1 MRRRHVWTMMIG
13 VIAALAV
20 APVGGE
26 AQDRYPSKPIRIL
39 VGYAP
44 GGPVDLIAR
53 SLAQGMSA
61 SLGQPVV
68 VENRSGANGS
78 IADGLVARSAPDG
91 YTLLVQGTAISMNP
105 TLIPNMSFD
114 ALKELTPIS
123 LFGDTQYLIVVHP
136 SVPAKTLREFVDL
149 AKKKK
154 GELMYGAPSSPS
166 IVATTM
172 MNKMAGIDVV
182 RVPYRGAGLAIPG
195 LLAGDVHIMISSIG
209 PLLPY
214 VEAGKVRALA
224 VSGKKRT
231 SLAPDIPTADEG
243 GLPGFSA
250 TTWYG
255 VLAPAGTPRAIVDR
269 LNAEVHKVIA
279 DPEVKKRF
287 FTQGFDLTPSTPEE
301 FGELL
306 RIEEARWGQAVKDA
320 GLAGTQQ

>member
-1 MRRRHVWTMMIG
+1 MVIG
-13 VIAALAV
+13 IVAALSL
-20 APVGGE
+20 APHRGE
-26 AQDRYPSKPIRIL
+26 AQDRYPSKPIRML

-44 GGPVDLIAR
+44 GGPADLIAR
-53 SLAQGMSA
+53 SLSQGISA
-61 SLGQPVV
+61 SLGQSVV

-105 TLIPNMSFD
+105 TLIPNISFD
-114 ALKELTPIS
+114 ALKELAPIS

-136 SVPAKTLREFVDL
+136 SVPAKTLREFIDF
-149 AKKKK
+149 AKQRK

-195 LLAGDVHIMISSIG
+195 LLAGDVHMMISSIG

-214 VEAGKVRALA
+214 VKAGKVRAMA
-224 VSGKKRT
+224 VSGEKRT
-231 SLAPDIPTADEG
+231 SLAPDIPTANEA
-243 GLPGFSA
+243 GLPGFLA

-255 VLAPAGTPRAIVDR
+255 VFAPAGTSRAIIDR
-269 LNAEVHKVIA
+269 LNTEVRKVVA
-279 DPEVKKRF
+279 DSEVKKRF
-287 FTQGFDLTPSTPEE
+287 FAQGFDLAPSTPEE
-301 FGELL
+301 FGKLL
-306 RIEEARWGQAVKDA
+306 RTEEARWGQAVKDA
-320 GLAGTQQ
+320 GLAGAQQ